1 MKFYSDNSELKGF
14 LKNIVIFGLT
24 FLTTTAIPLFILVY
38 LISLGDTLYLITL
51 NLKLITIVAIILG
64 SIITVLTILALS
76 LNPLSIYAFIAS
88 IGVEVLYC
96 IYILVWS
103 RMGSIYINTE
113 EFLMSF
119 DLSGLY
125 LIILPVPV
133 LIIIKTTINYKIKNK
148 ESIHIALIL
157 DIIKKVSYNSL
168 FQIKRVIRKELN
180 ADMDLRKDL
189 LNNIEYYMK
198 ILQKGNFPLVEK
210 TNKFKITKK
219 GNNFLKW
226 KKEHKK
232 MKYKMIQKKKEDRPV
247 LEVWTEK
254 ELEKLIKEKRSD
266 S

>member
-14 LKNIVIFGLT
+14 LKNILIFGLT

-38 LISLGDTLYLITL
+38 LIRLGDALYLITL
-51 NLKLITIVAIILG
+51 NLKLITMVAIILG

-76 LNPLSIYAFIAS
+76 LNPLSKYAFIAS
-88 IGVEVLYC
+88 VGAEVLYC

-133 LIIIKTTINYKIKNK
+133 LIIIKTTINYKNKNK
-148 ESIHIALIL
+148 ESINIALIL
-157 DIIKKVSYNSL
+157 DIIKKGNFNSL

-180 ADMDLRKDL
+180 TDMDLRKDL

-219 GNNFLKW
+219 GYNYLKRI
-226 KKEHKK
+226 KEHKK
-232 MKYKMIQKKKEDRPV
+232 MKSKMYLKKKEDRPV

-254 ELEKLIKEKRSD
+254 ELEKLIKKKRSD

>member
-24 FLTTTAIPLFILVY
+24 FFTTTAIPFFILVY
-38 LISLGDTLYLITL
+38 LIRLGDTLYLITL

-76 LNPLSIYAFIAS
+76 FNPLSKYAFIAS
-88 IGVEVLYC
+88 VGTEVLYC

-103 RMGSIYINTE
+103 RMGSIHINTE

-133 LIIIKTTINYKIKNK
+133 LIIIKTTINYKTKNK
-148 ESIHIALIL
+148 ESINIASIL
-157 DIIKKVSYNSL
+157 DIIKKSNYNSL
-168 FQIKRVIRKELN
+168 FQIKRVIRKELKN
-180 ADMDLRKDL
+180 DMDLRKDL

-219 GNNFLKW
+219 GNNYLEW
-226 KKEHKK
+226 IKEHKK
-232 MKYKMIQKKKEDRPV
+232 MKSKMFLKKKEEPPV

-254 ELEKLIKEKRSD
+254 ELEKLIKKKTK
-266 S
+266 